1 MACPPRAQAVVSET
15 VAIAIV
21 AAYLAS
27 CGLSL
32 AADGMNANGTTAAI
46 TKMVQD
52 FLNTELGGVSI
63 GEWSDTLFDAGVA
76 IRGGAAY
83 IPASAVNALA
93 KFATWAKDKYGDT
106 PGQSAVVS
114 SDQSF
119 TAVDGKTYSLSID
132 SDYSDHFNGI
142 TYYCSSFQVGTIIFE
157 PPALKSDFSEVVIP
171 VTSDV
176 SFIFRLS
183 SGYVYVYSS
192 INSSQYIAHVYTYF
206 SSSPPYNEI
215 NSDISFVIN
224 PQGYLTV
231 GHVRYH
237 VNQDELLYMYTN
249 LSTGVKATD
258 LNITGGSLSVGVTK
272 GVSIP
277 EVIGDQALQISTGN
291 PDITTP
297 EEFADDVIGSVIDG
311 DLTAD
316 AEIVDVT
323 DVPDVPVD
331 PPVVEPTAPPIDV
344 DIPDIDGLGLGA
356 LSAALVSR
364 FPFSIPWDVA
374 KGVELLAAP
383 AKAPYWE
390 VDLFEPI
397 AYRVGGWKGDTTIV
411 IDMSQFEII
420 GQLSRWTSTIGFCLI
435 LASGT
440 KRLIWTA

>member
-1 MACPPRAQAVVSET
+1 M
-15 VAIAIV
+15 
-21 AAYLAS
+21 
-27 CGLSL
+27 
-32 AADGMNANGTTAAI
+32 
-46 TKMVQD
+46 
-52 FLNTELGGVSI
+52 
-63 GEWSDTLFDAGVA
+63 
-76 IRGGAAY
+76 
-83 IPASAVNALA
+83 
-93 KFATWAKDKYGDT
+93 
-106 PGQSAVVS
+106 
-114 SDQSF
+114 
-119 TAVDGKTYSLSID
+119 
-132 SDYSDHFNGI
+132 
-142 TYYCSSFQVGTIIFE
+142 
-157 PPALKSDFSEVVIP
+157 
-171 VTSDV
+171 
-176 SFIFRLS
+176 
-183 SGYVYVYSS
+183 
-192 INSSQYIAHVYTYF
+192 
-206 SSSPPYNEI
+206 
-215 NSDISFVIN
+215 
-224 PQGYLTV
+224 
-231 GHVRYH
+231 
-237 VNQDELLYMYTN
+237 
-249 LSTGVKATD
+249 
-258 LNITGGSLSVGVTK
+258 SVGVTK

-297 EEFADDVIGSVIDG
+297 EEFADDVIGSVIAG

-316 AEIVDVT
+316 ADIVDVT